1 MIRKDLLLSMT
12 LLAAILAGPSAAL
25 AQDAGDPWS
34 VLQGVR
40 KSLVEAGA
48 TAATF
53 TQVYVPAGFSS
64 GESESGKL
72 SLQLPDCLR
81 WDYQD
86 PYPKG
91 FLLCGEVVHS
101 WNSADKTGRRY
112 RVDRNR
118 EPGLDLLLLGVE
130 DLKQRYEARTAN
142 AGGRVEVT
150 LTPKG
155 NAGELA
161 QAVLVVDPKSRRLVG
176 VSYRDRE
183 GNSTR
188 FDIKGYSALP
198 RQGQFSP
205 PQGIRWEDS

>member
-1 MIRKDLLLSMT
+1 MNRKALLLTMT
-12 LLAAILAGPSAAL
+12 VFLGAFPAL
-25 AQDAGDPWS
+25 AQDASDPWG
-34 VLQGVR
+34 VLSGVR
-40 KSLVEAGA
+40 KSLVESGA
-48 TAATF
+48 LAASF
-53 TQVYVPAGFSS
+53 TQVYVPAGFTT
-64 GESESGKL
+64 GETETGRL

-101 WNSADKTGRRY
+101 WNGEDKTGRRY
-112 RVDRNR
+112 RVDRNK

-130 DLKQRYEARTAN
+130 ALKERYEARAAPGA
-142 AGGRVEVT
+142 AGRIEVT

-155 NAGELA
+155 KLGELA
-161 QAVLVVDPKSRRLVG
+161 QAAFVVDTKSRRLMA
-176 VSYRDRE
+176 VSYKDRE

-198 RQGQFSP
+198 RQSQFSP

>member
-1 MIRKDLLLSMT
+1 MT
-12 LLAAILAGPSAAL
+12 RNALLALLTALTAVAAP
-25 AQDAGDPWS
+25 AVGQDATDPWG
-34 VLQGVR
+34 VLSGVR

-48 TAATF
+48 TAASF
-53 TQVYVPAGFSS
+53 TQVYVPAGFNS
-64 GESESGKL
+64 GETETGRL

-101 WNSADKTGRRY
+101 WNLADKSGRRY
-112 RVDRNR
+112 RVDRNK

-130 DLKQRYEARTAN
+130 DLKQRYEAKAVPGA
-142 AGGRVEVT
+142 AGRIEVT
-150 LTPKG
+150 LVAKG
-155 NAGELA
+155 KAGELA
-161 QAVLVVDPKSRRLVG
+161 QATLSVDPKSRRLVG
-176 VSYRDRE
+176 VSYLDRE
-183 GNSTR
+183 GNRTR
-188 FDIKGYSALP
+188 FDIRGYAALP

>member
-1 MIRKDLLLSMT
+1 MNRNA
-12 LLAAILAGPSAAL
+12 LLALLTTLALSVAPLAAQGSA
-25 AQDAGDPWS
+25 DPWG
-34 VLQGVR
+34 VLSSVR

-48 TAATF
+48 TAASF
-53 TQVYVPAGFSS
+53 TQVYVPAGFTS
-64 GESESGKL
+64 GETESGRL

-101 WNSADKTGRRY
+101 WNLADKAGRRY
-112 RVDRNR
+112 RVDRNK

-130 DLKQRYEARTAN
+130 DLKQRYEATAV
-142 AGGRVEVT
+142 AGSGGRIEVT
-150 LTPKG
+150 LAPKG
-155 NAGELA
+155 KAGELS
-161 QAVLVVDPKSRRLVG
+161 QATLSVDPKSRRLVG
-176 VSYRDRE
+176 VSYLDRE
-183 GNSTR
+183 GNRTR
-188 FDIKGYSALP
+188 FDIRSYAALP